1 MTTATRIQLPE
12 LTAGTYTIDPT
23 HSEVTF
29 TIRHLMS
36 KVRGTFSDFAG
47 ELTVTDDL
55 ALATANAA
63 IQMTS
68 VSTRSTDRDA
78 HLRSAEIFDVEH
90 FPAMTFASTG
100 VRQIDGTYLVDGE
113 LTVRDV
119 TRQVTLDVEFN
130 GVGPDPWGGTR
141 AGFTAGTQLSRKEFG
156 VEFNIPMQGDKVLLG
171 DKVDIQLEIQAI
183 LNK

>member
-1 MTTATRIQLPE
+1 MTTATLAPLPE

-36 KVRGTFSDFAG
+36 KVRGTFTDFAG
-47 ELTVTDDL
+47 ELTVAPDL
-55 ALATANAA
+55 SLSTATAA
-63 IQMTS
+63 IQMAS
-68 VSTRSTDRDA
+68 VTTRSTDRDA
-78 HLRSAEIFDVEH
+78 HLRSAEIFDVER
-90 FPAMTFASTG
+90 FPAMSFASTG
-100 VRQIDGTYLVDGE
+100 VRVDGDRYLVDGE
-113 LTVRDV
+113 LTVKDV
-119 TRQVTLDVEFN
+119 TRPVTLEVDFN

-141 AGFTAGTQLSRKEFG
+141 AGFSASTQISRKDFG

-183 LNK
+183 QK